1 MYLAARRKP
10 HSLMFVDYDIVVQ
23 LLLLMIL
30 PTYNIW
36 RGWLDSY
43 VATDFI
49 TSDIHSIYS
58 CNTGSISLIR

>member
-30 PTYNIW
+30 PTYNIS

-43 VATDFI
+43 VAEIAYF
-49 TSDIHSIYS
+49 SF
-58 CNTGSISLIR
+58 